1 MRTRRTG
8 RTTSLV
14 AINRARP
21 CDVDG
26 CGRNGL
32 TTMLGSFCYGH
43 SHGIGFSG
51 GDKMP
56 SDKAIEVEGQE
67 ATEGQVVEEAT
78 EATEG
83 KASDTVSRVEMA
95 LIETA
100 FAKVVKEAK
109 ASVKF
114 KVESEVVG
122 DVEYHDFSNERKP
135 LDAGEVKRRVSQAK
149 AAIQEIELALTEGR
163 QPSQVVASFPN
174 IDFRAFCG
182 GQNNPVCVFEVDAY
196 SITEKWAGQ
205 FKPILSVAVQR
216 HMNNAGVSCKK
227 PLARTKQYEAFTKLC
242 EGTLPDF
249 NAKRRYSDGKEKKAI
264 KLTPYQL
271 ILKGLLKVAT
281 AGQVE
286 KHAILHDKREN
297 SQQALDYMAVLST
310 TAEFAHCADIAK
322 TTVRAQVDRQKD
334 VSKAVANDIELE
346 NTEG

>member
-26 CGRNGL
+26 QVRKGL
-32 TTMLGSFCYGH
+32 NSMLGGFVYGR
-43 SHGIGFSG
+43 SQGVGFSKE
-51 GDKMP
+51 GDTMP
-56 SDKAIEVEGQE
+56 EKKATTGEGQE
-67 ATEGQVVEEAT
+67 ATEATASEKDTASVSEA
-78 EATEG
+78 EA
-83 KASDTVSRVEMA
+83 K
-95 LIETA
+95 LIAEN
-100 FAKVVKEAK
+100 FAKVVKEAT
-109 ASVKF
+109 ASENLKL
-114 KVESEVVG
+114 ESEVVG
-122 DVEYHDFSNERKP
+122 DVEYNDFANARKA
-135 LDAGEVKRRVSQAK
+135 LDAGEVKRRVEKAK
-149 AAIQEIELALTEGR
+149 TAIREIELALAEGR
-163 QPSQVVASFPN
+163 QPSQVVAAFPN
-174 IDFRAFCG
+174 IEFRAFCG

-216 HMNNAGVSCKK
+216 HMNNAGVSCPK

-297 SQQALDYMAVLST
+297 TQQLTLLPLHS
-310 TAEFAHCADIAK
+310 
-322 TTVRAQVDRQKD
+322 R
-334 VSKAVANDIELE
+334 
-346 NTEG
+346 